1 MVLRLFILM
10 IVVFSLTTP
19 AISKT
24 TLTASSGQGSYSPSL
39 AMDGKMDTRW
49 ASLSNDNEWLLIE
62 FDQLIEIVGINIRWE
77 TAYGRDYN
85 IEILS
90 DNDNWVSVSQV
101 RNSDGGID
109 AIYFGLQKTKA
120 LKFIGLRRGTGWGYS
135 IWEIELLG
143 PDQQRTAKASG
154 SANGTS
160 ANAVMDGRKE
170 TFWECN
176 PSTPEPVTL
185 ELISPQ
191 PIEIGGLRID
201 WAQEYACPCLIQH
214 FSNETDKWETI
225 LDKKSGVSSTEDVFF
240 KTVLASKLRLVFSA
254 VLDKPIRIAE
264 IQLKQPSESW
274 TPVRHFEMLAQRLPD
289 GLFPGWLRR
298 EQTFWTVTGLPGSF
312 NESLLDEYGK
322 VESGLRNFSV
332 TPALLINE
340 KLITAKNFNLKQTL
354 ANNWAP
360 IPSVQWKNEQLTLD
374 ITANTIEPDTT
385 LVLYK
390 LKNTGKT
397 TLDLSLLFAVRPL
410 PINPPWQ
417 HGGFTPIK
425 KMQWS
430 DQDAAL
436 SVSDNKA
443 MNLYPKPAFVS
454 LHSQTQDAEAIDI
467 TEQLVSQTASSD
479 SISSEEG
486 LVCAGMRYD
495 YSIKPGQSKTVL
507 ALYPNTDTSKIT
519 IPKDPE
525 SFFREEMQKSLAS
538 WSKLICNWEI
548 DLPNQ
553 KLVNLI
559 RSNLAY
565 LCINADGP
573 ATQPG
578 SRNYN
583 SSWIRDGSISATAMI
598 RFGLLSQGNDYLNW
612 FTGLIKD
619 DGFIPFL
626 VETKTGE
633 MTWFARSWH
642 EHDSFGQYVFLV
654 RQAAE
659 LTGDDEITKKC
670 WPKVKAAMKHMEH
683 LIAQRLTDQ
692 YKGTEYEGILP
703 ESNSHEG
710 YFPAKHSYWDDFF
723 AIRGIQDAQ
732 ALAIQLGHTE
742 DAEWLA
748 KFEKNFRTSLLASI
762 EKVRKRDSLT
772 TLPACAEL
780 GDFDPTST
788 SIAIM
793 AADERDTLPQDALRN
808 TYDRYVKESKH
819 RAAQPFGTRST
830 YTPYEVRNIS
840 ALIRMGR
847 PEDAIMLVEYFL
859 EDAVR
864 PSGWN
869 HMAEVVHGDPRT
881 PSYIGDMPHT
891 WVGAGLIN
899 AIRDMLVYEERDTL
913 FLAAAIPDQWLD
925 SGVSV
930 KNLQT
935 WWGPISYDL
944 KRQKNGETTL
954 ELHSIRKPPNG
965 FVLPKGIKLV
975 IKNQ

>member
-1 MVLRLFILM
+1 MVSRLFMCTIAVSLLATQT
-10 IVVFSLTTP
+10 FSG
-19 AISKT
+19 T
-24 TLTASSGQGSYSPSL
+24 TLTASSGQSNYLPSF

-49 ASLSNDNEWLLIE
+49 ASLSSDKEWLLIE
-62 FDQLIEIVGINIRWE
+62 FDKPVEIVGLNIHWE
-77 TAYGRDYN
+77 TAYGRDYD

-90 DNDNWVSVSQV
+90 EKEKWVSVSQV

-120 LKFIGLRRGTGWGYS
+120 LRFIGIRRGTGWGYS
-135 IWEIELLG
+135 IWDIKLLG
-143 PDQQRTAKASG
+143 PDQQRTAKASDC
-154 SANGTS
+154 ANGTS
-160 ANAVMDGRKE
+160 ANNVMDGQKE
-170 TFWECN
+170 TFWECD
-176 PSTPEPVTL
+176 PSASGPITL
-185 ELISPQ
+185 ELASPQ
-191 PIEIGGLRID
+191 PIEIGGLRME
-201 WAQEYACPCLIQH
+201 WAQEYACPCLIQY
-214 FSNETDKWETI
+214 FSNETGQWKTVM
-225 LDKKSGVSSTEDVFF
+225 DKKGGVSSTEDIFF
-240 KTVLASKLRLVFSA
+240 KTILASKLRLVFPK
-254 VLDKPIRIAE
+254 LDKPFRIAE

-274 TPVRHFEMLAQRLPD
+274 TPIRHFEMLAQRLPD

-298 EQTFWTVTGLPGSF
+298 EQAFWTVTGLPGSF
-312 NESLLDEYGK
+312 NESLLEEYGK

-332 TPALLINE
+332 TPALLIDG
-340 KLITAKNFNLKQTL
+340 KLTTAKSFNLKQTL
-354 ANNWAP
+354 ADNWIP

-417 HGGFTPIK
+417 HGGFRPIK
-425 KMQWS
+425 KMQWTG
-430 DQDAAL
+430 QDTAL
-436 SVSDNKA
+436 LINDKKA
-443 MNLYPKPAFVS
+443 MTFYPKPPLVS

-467 TEQLVSQTASSD
+467 TEQLISQTTSSD
-479 SISSEEG
+479 SVSSEEG
-486 LVCAGMRYD
+486 MACAGMRYD

-507 ALYPNTDTSKIT
+507 AVYPNADVSDIT
-519 IPKDPE
+519 ISENPE
-525 SFFREEMQKSLAS
+525 SFFQKEMEKSSAS
-538 WSKLICNWEI
+538 WSKLIGNWEI
-548 DLPNQ
+548 NLPNQ
-553 KLVNLI
+553 KLVDLI

-583 SSWIRDGSISATAMI
+583 SSWIRDGAISATAMM
-598 RFGLLSQGNDYLNW
+598 RFGLSSQGKDYLEW

-619 DGFIPFL
+619 DGFVPFL
-626 VETKTGE
+626 VDTKTGNME
-633 MTWFARSWH
+633 GFANNWR
-642 EHDSFGQYVFLV
+642 EYDSFGEYVFLV
-654 RQAAE
+654 RQI
-659 LTGDDEITKKC
+659 TEIANDNTIAKQC
-670 WPKVKAAMKHMEH
+670 WPKVKAAMEHMEK
-683 LIAQRLTDQ
+683 LINQRRTEK

-703 ESNSHEG
+703 ESQSHEG
-710 YFPAKHSYWDDFF
+710 YIDPPRHSYWDDFF
-723 AIRGIQDAQ
+723 AVKGIQDAR
-732 ALAIQLGHTE
+732 ALAIRLGHNE
-742 DAEWLA
+742 DAKWLA
-748 KFEKNFRTSLLASI
+748 GFEKDFRASLLASI
-762 EKVRKRDSLT
+762 EKVRKRDGLS

-788 SIAIM
+788 SIGIM
-793 AADERDTLPQDALRN
+793 VADERDTLPQDALRN
-808 TYDRYVKESKH
+808 TYDRYMKESRH
-819 RAAQPFGTRST
+819 RASQPFGTRAT

-840 ALIRMGR
+840 ALIRLGR
-847 PEDAIMLVEYFL
+847 TEDALMLVDYFL

-864 PSGWN
+864 PLGWN

-899 AIRDMLVYEERDTL
+899 AIRDMLVYEERDAL
-913 FLAAAIPDQWLD
+913 FLAAAIPDKWLD

-944 KRQKNGETTL
+944 KRQGNGEIIL
-954 ELHSIRKPPNG
+954 ELRSTRKPPNG
-965 FVLPKGIKLV
+965 FVLPKGVKLV
-975 IKNQ
+975 IKN